1 MFCTLQAPMWSMV
14 TTAASPP
21 EGGGGGVLEEE
32 MEAVVDASYRAATV
46 ASTLGRWQ
54 KPVLLQEEG

>member
-1 MFCTLQAPMWSMV
+1 MWSMV

-32 MEAVVDASYRAATV
+32 KEAVVDASYRAATV